1 VEQVFVGVD
10 WGNAEHAVC
19 VLDAKGDVKDRR
31 LVPHAEKE
39 LTELVQHLRKLGPPH
54 ETRVAIE
61 RPTGLLVD
69 RLAEAGFQIV
79 PIHPNAVQAT
89 RSRYTSA
96 RGKDDRF
103 DAYILA
109 DMLRTDGHRFRSLQA
124 TSDQT
129 RALKAIVRTRDD
141 VVDMRVRAAN
151 QLRALLES
159 YWAGAAGIFV
169 AVDSLIA
176 LAFLKRYPTPES
188 AKSLSEKRLTTFLKK
203 HGYPGRRTPAEL
215 LERLRSAP
223 CGQNDAHET
232 EAKKHCV
239 LALVEVVGALVSQ
252 CSALTSQLEAA
263 LEQHPDG
270 ALVRS
275 FPHAGQVNAAQ
286 ILAELGDDRDR
297 FVSAEHLAAEAGV
310 VPVTDSSG
318 KRSHKA
324 ARKPGGK
331 QPGVYFRRACNKRL
345 RKAITCFADNS
356 RRGSDWAAKIYES
369 ARARGCTHPHAV
381 RVLARAW
388 VRVLWRC
395 WRAGTPYDVEL
406 HAGAKRAA

>member
-1 VEQVFVGVD
+1 MKQVFVGVD
-10 WGNAEHAVC
+10 WGNVEHAVC
-19 VLDAKGDVKDRR
+19 VLDDKGRVKDRR
-31 LVPHAEKE
+31 LVAHTEKE
-39 LTELVQHLRKLGPPH
+39 LTELVQRLRRFGPPDQ
-54 ETRVAIE
+54 TRIAIE

-69 RLAEAGFQIV
+69 RLVEAGFQIV

-109 DMLRTDGHRFRSLQA
+109 DMLRTDGHRFRVLRGA
-124 TSDQT
+124 SDQT
-129 RALKAIVRTRDD
+129 RALKALVRTRDD
-141 VVDMRVRAAN
+141 LVDMRVRAAN

-159 YWAGAAGIFV
+159 YWAGAAALFSD
-169 AVDSLIA
+169 VDALIS

-188 AKSLSEKRLTTFLKK
+188 AKGLNEKRLAAFVKK
-203 HGYPGRRTPAEL
+203 HGYSGRRTPAEL

-223 CGQNDAHET
+223 CGENDAHESQ
-232 EAKKHCV
+232 AKGRCV
-239 LALVEVVGALVSQ
+239 LALVETLGALVSQ
-252 CSALTSQLEAA
+252 CAALTSQIEAA

-270 ALVRS
+270 EMVRS

-286 ILAELGDDRDR
+286 ILAEIGDDRDR
-297 FVSAEHLAAEAGV
+297 FASAEHLAAEAGV

-356 RRGSDWAAKIYES
+356 RRGSDWAAKIYDS
-369 ARARGCTHPHAV
+369 AIARGHSHPHAV

-388 VRVLWRC
+388 IRVLWRC
-395 WRAGTPYDVEL
+395 WKDGTPYDANR
-406 HAGAKRAA
+406 HAGAKLAA

>member
-1 VEQVFVGVD
+1 MQQVFVGVD

-19 VLDAKGDVKDRR
+19 VLDHIGQVKDRR
-31 LVPHAEKE
+31 LVAHSEKE
-39 LTELVQHLRKLGPPH
+39 LVELVQHLRGFGPPN

-69 RLAEAGFQIV
+69 RLVEAGFQIV
-79 PIHPNAVQAT
+79 PIHPNAVLAT
-89 RSRYTSA
+89 RSRYTAA

-103 DAYILA
+103 DAYVLA
-109 DMLRTDGHRFRSLQA
+109 DMLRTDGHRFRPLGG

-129 RALKAIVRTRDD
+129 RALRALVRTRDD
-141 VVDMRVRAAN
+141 LVDVRVGVAN

-159 YWAGAAGIFV
+159 YWAGAAVIFTSV
-169 AVDSLIA
+169 EALIS

-188 AKSLSEKRLTTFLKK
+188 AKSLNEKRLAAFVEK
-203 HGYPGRRTPAEL
+203 HGYSGRRTPAEL

-223 CGQNDAHET
+223 CGQNGALES
-232 EAKKHCV
+232 EAKGKCV
-239 LALVEVVGALVSQ
+239 LALVATLGALVSQ
-252 CSALTSQLEAA
+252 CSALTSQIEAA

-270 ALVRS
+270 ALMRS

-286 ILAELGDDRDR
+286 ILAELGDDRER
-297 FVSAEHLAAEAGV
+297 FASAEHLAAEAGV

-356 RRGSDWAAKIYES
+356 RRGSAWAAKIYDS

-388 VRVLWRC
+388 TRVLWRC
-395 WRAGTPYDVEL
+395 WKNSTPYDAGL